1 MNAFESKYF
10 NDFNFNLEK
19 NFELNFSEAES
30 VLKIR
35 FQESYKQIIQEYNG
49 GSGDIGQY
57 YIELWSIED
66 IVDFFE
72 EIEDEDR
79 DGIIVFASNGCGM
92 AFAFSRNSE
101 EVLWVL
107 MESIDSESCKK
118 CSDSFTEFVE
128 NMYLNKLTNY

>member
-10 NDFNFNLEK
+10 NDFNFNLEE

-79 DGIIVFASNGCGM
+79 DGIIVFASNGCGL
-92 AFAFSRNSE
+92 AINNN
-101 EVLWVL
+101 L
-107 MESIDSESCKK
+107 
-118 CSDSFTEFVE
+118 SFRTVS
-128 NMYLNKLTNY
+128 L

>member
-10 NDFNFNLEK
+10 NDFNFNLEE
-19 NFELNFSEAES
+19 NFELNFFEAES

-101 EVLWVL
+101 EVLWVP

-118 CSDSFTEFVE
+118 CSDLV
-128 NMYLNKLTNY
+128 NMILFGNS